1 MLPLTSLTP
10 LAAHEHGTGRVPRP
24 IIAFPTP
31 QKVVP
36 EDSCALGEN
45 ELSVCILNTSY
56 KDLLQES
63 RAIHPSAEMPS
74 FSVFGG
80 QGSNGRKFSNAPALP
95 PFSMGTSG
103 DHSPERGW
111 EDSQVDSPW
120 HWGTL
125 ARPEPCFNA

>member
-1 MLPLTSLTP
+1 MLSPLHLRPRAKGLIASALPLTSLTP

-56 KDLLQES
+56 KDLFQES
-63 RAIHPSAEMPS
+63 RAIHPSAEMPLL
-74 FSVFGG
+74 FCV
-80 QGSNGRKFSNAPALP
+80 
-95 PFSMGTSG
+95 
-103 DHSPERGW
+103 
-111 EDSQVDSPW
+111 
-120 HWGTL
+120 
-125 ARPEPCFNA
+125 